1 MKHFLQLFSSLF
13 LLFCIFLRLINVTDG
28 TIIVLHNNIA
38 FTSIGTSDGGT
49 GNTIQTRMLVNG
61 SLTELIKF
69 YEDFYNN
76 NNNSQN
82 GVVSFLKQPFNFVL
96 GEYFPIRNFQEFNV
110 DYPIVS
116 ETLVILLKW

>member
-116 ETLVILLKW
+116 ETLVIL